1 MDLEK
6 AYNKIDNFC
15 CSNHNSLQGNTVR
28 YLNGREEKINMF
40 SDYQETKDDDFCKDA
55 DEMVEALET
64 IKELVDLQKEIG
76 CPLDVR
82 LKVDVGTTIYIYVRR
97 DKDANT
103 RVRNEDGT
111 WTRITGDKILVKT
124 IVLSDMFSTTK
135 SKSFKV
141 SSPDSIA
148 CDEYENRERRLFWSD
163 YKKTWWLKED
173 RSE

>member
-15 CSNHNSLQGNTVR
+15 CSNHNSLQDNTIR

-76 CPLDVR
+76 CPLKILFR
-82 LKVDVGTTIYIYVRR
+82 ALKHGIYKYMWF
-97 DKDANT
+97 DKDNPVFRHFDELDT
-103 RVRNEDGT
+103 DGESLFFEYLNHDT
-111 WTRITGDKILVKT
+111 EGQDEVGDVYLK
-124 IVLSDMFSTTK
+124 
-135 SKSFKV
+135 
-141 SSPDSIA
+141 
-148 CDEYENRERRLFWSD
+148 D
-163 YKKTWWLKED
+163 YKKTWWLNED